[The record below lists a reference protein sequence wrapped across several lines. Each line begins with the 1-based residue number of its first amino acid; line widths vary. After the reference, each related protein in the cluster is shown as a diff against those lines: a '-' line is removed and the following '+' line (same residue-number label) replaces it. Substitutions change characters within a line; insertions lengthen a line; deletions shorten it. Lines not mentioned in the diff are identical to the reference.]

1 MAKHFAIIKLD
12 NGQAE
17 QFPLK
22 GYVRQNRNLFPNLD
36 PDTKTTG
43 HIRRNLINQGWVK
56 QTIDDEVFLIRP
68 DELNDIEY
76 ATSLIEI
83 INEEIENSEDLV
95 DELTE
100 ISFGL
105 EKDLQTALRKNII
118 SLGADLKIIDGG
130 NERTTV
136 AGRIDITAKDKND
149 TTVVIE
155 LKAGMAKPEVIAQTL
170 SYMTALK
177 REGHTSIR
185 GIIIANSFQDRV
197 KLAAEAID
205 NLELVEYA
213 FQFTFKTIK

>member
-36 PDTKTTG
+36 PDTKTTV

-177 REGHTSIR
+177 REGHASIR

>member
-1 MAKHFAIIKLD
+1 MAKHFAIIKSD

-22 GYVRQNRNLFPNLD
+22 GYVRQNRNLFPNID

-130 NERTTV
+130 NERTTE

-177 REGHTSIR
+177 REGHASIR

-213 FQFTFKTIK
+213 FQFSFKTIK

>member
-1 MAKHFAIIKLD
+1 MAKHFAIIKTD

-22 GYVRQNRNLFPNLD
+22 GFVRQNRNLFPNLD

-68 DELNDIEY
+68 DEQNDIEY

-130 NERTTV
+130 NERTTE

-213 FQFTFKTIK
+213 FQFSFKIIK

>member
-1 MAKHFAIIKLD
+1 MAKHFAIIKSD

-22 GYVRQNRNLFPNLD
+22 GYVRQNRNLFPYID

-130 NERTTV
+130 NERTTE

-177 REGHTSIR
+177 REGHASIR

-213 FQFTFKTIK
+213 FQFSFKTIK